1 MSAETV
7 GVERALGAIGT
18 TFRLMRL
25 YPPTH
30 PAVVETLRQIGEA
43 LPALAALGT
52 VEWKV
57 GVTGLH
63 WHGQHLLPRNAQI
76 AELAGLLYA
85 RGVRA
90 ATLNP
95 GMVPEHVLALF
106 QVANGTVPPDDGTLG
121 RITLTLGRRT
131 SARLEKLRTP
141 TPTSGAPAIPEPSA
155 ESSPP
160 TAVTTEQS
168 TAAAADTLMAGKRG
182 SSAFRPDVLPVDVE
196 VKRAVAAL
204 GSATTPEEQSA
215 AVDKLAAI
223 APQLL
228 GLHDVAVVAEAIA
241 ALDRLLPTAK
251 DPKLTEAID
260 RAALALSER
269 TLVERLVHRL
279 GGPRV
284 PPEQRE
290 ALVAAVGALASLSMG
305 RVLAAF
311 LAAPVDLRA
320 PFRGAVRKA
329 ADRALEPLQGKLA
342 DKDAQVVAAAA
353 EFVGLTGSPQAVTLL
368 IPLLRHPSEF
378 VREATLLGLAEAG
391 GREIARPA
399 MPALK
404 DESVAVRAA
413 AVRAVAAA
421 GDSTSST
428 VLIRRVEQEP
438 DEGVQAELLR
448 AIGRLGARDA
458 LDVLARYAE
467 PGGMMHRRSITVRAA
482 AVDGLRHIARP
493 EARGLL
499 ELYSKDK
506 EPAVRKAAKT
516 GDAVLS
522 QAIAREVAKRVVA
535 QDLMVERLLIGLLT
549 GGHVL
554 LEGVPGLAKTL
565 AVRTVA
571 ECLRIA
577 FSRIQFT
584 PDLLPADVIG
594 TMVFDQKTQ
603 EFYPK
608 KGPLFANLV
617 LADEINRAPAKV
629 QAALLEAMQEK
640 QVTIGGETFFLGE
653 PFLVLATQ
661 NPIEQEGTYPL
672 PEAQLDRFMLKV
684 RVGYPTRDAEKE
696 IVSRMA
702 SGRPIEVARVADAD
716 AILAARSAIAELFMD
731 QKVVDYIVDV
741 VRGTREP
748 QAVGLAEL
756 KPVIAFGASPR
767 ASINLAQA
775 ARAHAYLRGRN
786 YVVPED
792 VQAMAFDVLRHRVL
806 LTFEAAAEDMDSDR
820 VIGKILEAVGVP

>member
-1 MSAETV
+1 MSAETI

-30 PAVVETLRQIGEA
+30 PAVVESLRQIGEA
-43 LPALAALGT
+43 LPGLAALGT

-90 ATLNP
+90 VTLNP
-95 GMVPEHVLALF
+95 GMVPDHVLAVF
-106 QVANGTVPPDDGTLG
+106 QVATGAVPPDDATLG
-121 RITLTLGRRT
+121 RIALTLGRRS
-131 SARLEKLRTP
+131 SARLERLRA
-141 TPTSGAPAIPEPSA
+141 PTSAPGAPASPAPATPEPSA
-155 ESSPP
+155 PPSPV

-260 RAALALSER
+260 QAALALSER

-279 GGPRV
+279 GEPRV

-305 RVLAAF
+305 LVLDAF

-320 PFRGAVRKA
+320 PYRGAVRKA

-413 AVRAVAAA
+413 AVRAVAAG
-421 GDSTSST
+421 GDPTSST

-448 AIGRLGARDA
+448 AIGRLGAREA
-458 LDVLARYAE
+458 LDILARYAE
-467 PGGMMHRRSITVRAA
+467 PGGMMHRRSTTVRAA
-482 AVDGLRHIARP
+482 AVEALQHIARP

-499 ELYSKDK
+499 ELYTKDK
-506 EPAVRKAAKT
+506 EPAVRKAAE
-516 GDAVLS
+516 A
-522 QAIAREVAKRVVA
+522 
-535 QDLMVERLLIGLLT
+535 GL
-549 GGHVL
+549 
-554 LEGVPGLAKTL
+554 K
-565 AVRTVA
+565 
-571 ECLRIA
+571 
-577 FSRIQFT
+577 
-584 PDLLPADVIG
+584 
-594 TMVFDQKTQ
+594 
-603 EFYPK
+603 
-608 KGPLFANLV
+608 
-617 LADEINRAPAKV
+617 
-629 QAALLEAMQEK
+629 
-640 QVTIGGETFFLGE
+640 
-653 PFLVLATQ
+653 
-661 NPIEQEGTYPL
+661 
-672 PEAQLDRFMLKV
+672 
-684 RVGYPTRDAEKE
+684 
-696 IVSRMA
+696 
-702 SGRPIEVARVADAD
+702 
-716 AILAARSAIAELFMD
+716 
-731 QKVVDYIVDV
+731 
-741 VRGTREP
+741 
-748 QAVGLAEL
+748 
-756 KPVIAFGASPR
+756 
-767 ASINLAQA
+767 
-775 ARAHAYLRGRN
+775 
-786 YVVPED
+786 
-792 VQAMAFDVLRHRVL
+792 
-806 LTFEAAAEDMDSDR
+806 
-820 VIGKILEAVGVP
+820 